1 MKKKNLLLTAVAT
14 LGLTAATMAQT
25 CWQQVSTI
33 NDSYLRISPTGN
45 GNWLCSAADP
55 NTGTVI
61 NAIYQS
67 NDLISWN
74 ATAITF
80 PSQPLLAFNKDN
92 FNNLFIATA
101 HNGLYKSADNGISW
115 SYSNVGSGF
124 GCGSLD
130 IISDSLN
137 TLYLGVGGSCRGLH
151 VSSDNGLNWT
161 NKIPGKDFTDI
172 EVVNNLNLVYACNT
186 SNEIFYSGDNG
197 NNWQQIVG
205 QPFSA
210 SVIMIKHLNN
220 DIFVF
225 SNNGDVYTTSDGGLT
240 WLLYS
245 NIPISSL
252 ASPYANDLVFITP
265 QIWWVGF
272 NQNGIW
278 RSTDGGVNWTQAD
291 SCISGD
297 FHYLFHEG
305 SITLATTSEG
315 IFMYQECNLSVQSQP
330 LSQSINVNNNT
341 QFTVGSSDPSATYQW
356 QTDLGVGFQN
366 LNSVGQYSG
375 TTNDTLTVSNVTMS
389 NNNQPFRCIVSSGSC
404 SDTSNV
410 ALLTVNNNV
419 GINETN
425 QGNLFSVFPNPAQS
439 IINVKTDSKLIGSV
453 YSIFDNNG
461 RVAQTG
467 IIATANTEIDLNT
480 LSEGMYVLKINEQFN
495 QSFRIIKN

>member
-1 MKKKNLLLTAVAT
+1 MKKKSLLLTAVAT

-74 ATAITF
+74 ATAATF
-80 PSQPLLAFNKDN
+80 PSQPHLAFNKDN
-92 FNNLFIATA
+92 NNNLFIATA
-101 HNGLYKSADNGISW
+101 HNGLYKSANNGISW

-151 VSSDNGLNWT
+151 VSSDNGLTWT

-186 SNEIFYSGDNG
+186 NNEIFYSGDNG

-220 DIFVF
+220 DVFVF
-225 SNNGDVYTTSDGGLT
+225 SNNGDVYTTSNGGLT
-240 WLLYS
+240 WFLYS
-245 NIPISSL
+245 NIPLSSL

-330 LSQSINVNNNT
+330 LSQGINVNDNA
-341 QFTVGSSDPSATYQW
+341 QFTVGSSDPSASYQW

-375 TTNDTLTVSNVTMS
+375 TTNDTLIVSNIIMS

-404 SDTSNV
+404 SDTSSV
-410 ALLTVNNNV
+410 AVLTVNNNV
-419 GINETN
+419 GLNENT
-425 QGNLFSVFPNPAQS
+425 QDKLFSVFPNPAQS
-439 IINVKTDSKLIGSV
+439 IINVKADTKLIGNV
-453 YSIFDNNG
+453 YSIYDNTG
-461 RVAQTG
+461 RVVLTG
-467 IIATANTEIDLNT
+467 KLNSHNTSIELGN
-480 LSEGMYVLKINEQFN
+480 LSGGIYIFSVGENMKQN
-495 QSFRIIKN
+495 FRVIKE